1 MIIGGNGMKKFRNWR
16 KNAVIATV
24 MLFICAGI
32 YLNWSYTQNQAVA
45 DLTQTLDAEQVLG
58 QSTLVLGSEQ
68 IDEAAENTA
77 QTTTDYFAAVRLS
90 RQESRDHA
98 VSTLQETMAYEDLDA
113 NKSKCAASLDV
124 IVNTALDEAQI
135 ESLVIAKGYSDCVTY
150 ITDETVSVAVSAP
163 AEGLSK
169 SDVALIS
176 DVVLSN
182 TGYELEDIRIIE
194 VK

>member
-1 MIIGGNGMKKFRNWR
+1 MKRFKNWR

-32 YLNWSYTQNQAVA
+32 YLNWSYTQNQTVA
-45 DLTQTLDAEQVLG
+45 DLTQTLDAGMVMGE
-58 QSTLVLGSEQ
+58 STLVLGTEQ
-68 IDEAAENTA
+68 MDAVNETT
-77 QTTTDYFAAVRLS
+77 QTTTDYFATVRLS
-90 RQESRDHA
+90 RQESRDRA
-98 VSTLQETMAYEDLDA
+98 VSTLQETMAYEDLEA
-113 NKSKCAASLDV
+113 NKSKCAESLDI

-135 ESLVIAKGYSDCVTY
+135 ESLVIAKGYRDCVTY
-150 ITDETVSVAVSAP
+150 ITDDVVSVAVCAP

-182 TGYELEDIRIIE
+182 TDYSLADIRIIE

>member
-1 MIIGGNGMKKFRNWR
+1 MKRFKNWR

-45 DLTQTLDAEQVLG
+45 DLTQTLDANQVLG
-58 QSTLVLGSEQ
+58 ESTMVLGPEEEQ
-68 IDEAAENTA
+68 A
-77 QTTTDYFAAVRLS
+77 QPVADMSQKTTDYFASVRLS
-90 RQESRDHA
+90 RQESRDRA
-98 VSTLQETMAYEDLDA
+98 VNALQETMAYEDLEA
-113 NKSKCAASLDV
+113 NKSKCAESLDV

-135 ESLVIAKGYSDCVTY
+135 ESLVIAKGYEDCVTY
-150 ITDETVSVAVSAP
+150 IADNIVSVAVSAP
-163 AEGLSK
+163 AEGLSQ

-182 TGYELEDIRIIE
+182 SDYALSDIRIIE